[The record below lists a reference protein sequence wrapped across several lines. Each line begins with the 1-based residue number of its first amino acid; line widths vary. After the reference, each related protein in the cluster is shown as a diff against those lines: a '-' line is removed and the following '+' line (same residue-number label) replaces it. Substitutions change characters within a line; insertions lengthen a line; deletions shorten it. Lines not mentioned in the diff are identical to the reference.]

1 MRVAVPPHC
10 VTVPDGLMVADITVP
25 LEIVEEAV
33 AVHPD
38 ALVTVTV

>member
-1 MRVAVPPHC
+1 
-10 VTVPDGLMVADITVP
+10 MVADITVP

>member
-1 MRVAVPPHC
+1 
-10 VTVPDGLMVADITVP
+10 MVADITVP
-25 LEIVEEAV
+25 LEIVEDAL